1 MTQKF
6 KVHSR
11 GCSAVGKVPGL
22 EEKGPVFFLKHTAVT
37 SPPPNL
43 WDFIIMG
50 DAFAIMVYSEYFSG
64 SFPQNGILV
73 YSV

>member
-43 WDFIIMG
+43 WDFIIMSL
-50 DAFAIMVYSEYFSG
+50 FQSRFFWLQETETVPTKSS
-64 SFPQNGILV
+64 
-73 YSV
+73 